1 MIASERLDTLE
12 VREGYENK
20 VCEKLEVGITVGE
33 ETIVNVVFNVFKDV
47 VTTVAAEAV
56 GYRVCR
62 DRVKGSAWLT
72 DEIENCRVEEE
83 KGLSEYVAGNVT

>member
-83 KGLSEYVAGNVT
+83 KGL

>member
-62 DRVKGSAWLT
+62 DRVKGSAWCRH
-72 DEIENCRVEEE
+72 EIKGAVEG
-83 KGLSEYVAGNVT
+83 KKKAY